1 MASSRDDFI
10 IAIRSA
16 FLKKSTQQKFSLLTL
31 VFISIFIIL
40 LSSLDF
46 KAVRYLKAGLS
57 EVVYRSSFIV
67 SIPENFVRNSFI
79 NIIEYTTFFNR
90 YQNNRD
96 ELDKLKSD
104 FVSNE
109 IIQYEN
115 QELKVLIDDYISSSN
130 KILAKIIV
138 DHDSPFLK
146 SIIINKGSKDD
157 IKIGTNIYDQSYLV
171 GRVIE
176 VNYKTSRVL
185 LLSDLNSNVPV
196 TIAPQ
201 NIQAIVTGSGDNFG
215 QIKYIKAGLSEE
227 LVDESIV
234 YTSGTGAI
242 FKSGVPIGKLR
253 SKKDGSSNRYNVE
266 FYSDFTQLKYVFA
279 ETITQI
285 EIPQVEPE
293 IVPIED
299 KSEELEESKL
309 KILEDELSNK
319 DLKEESFEL
328 LDLRLEQTVGTEENI
343 LYEDGSLIQL
353 EPNTLSSGE
362 RGSIR
367 KVKMLLKGDGYQSL
381 PTVTVSSSTGSS
393 AAVIAK
399 STSGVGSIAQFAVQ
413 NFGANYTT
421 SDTITLRRNV
431 LVKDITS
438 GPFSADESISQFTG
452 QIKSIDAD
460 LQILELSLSLIHI

>member
-67 SIPENFVRNSFI
+67 SIPENFIRNSVI
-79 NIIEYTTFFNR
+79 NIVEYTTFFNN
-90 YQNNRD
+90 YQKTRNEFEN
-96 ELDKLKSD
+96 LKSD

-201 NIQAIVTGSGDNFG
+201 NIQAIVTGTGENYG
-215 QIKYIKAGLSEE
+215 QIKYIKDGLSED

-242 FKSGVPIGKLR
+242 FKSGVPIGKLI
-253 SKKDGSSNRYNVE
+253 SDKINSSNRYNVE

-285 EIPQVEPE
+285 EIPQAEPD

-299 KSEELEESKL
+299 KSEELAEAKL
-309 KILEDELSNK
+309 KILEDELKIIEETNLKFIEENENLITEINK
-319 DLKEESFEL
+319 LNSKISLLNNEIFSQKQTINQFNIDSQELEFLKLNLEHGHKCRKSFL
-328 LDLRLEQTVGTEENI
+328 NTDGFNVGTEEYRDCVLN
-343 LYEDGSLIQL
+343 G
-353 EPNTLSSGE
+353 G
-362 RGSIR
+362 
-367 KVKMLLKGDGYQSL
+367 KKGG
-381 PTVTVSSSTGSS
+381 
-393 AAVIAK
+393 
-399 STSGVGSIAQFAVQ
+399 
-413 NFGANYTT
+413 
-421 SDTITLRRNV
+421 
-431 LVKDITS
+431 
-438 GPFSADESISQFTG
+438 
-452 QIKSIDAD
+452 
-460 LQILELSLSLIHI
+460 

>member
-201 NIQAIVTGSGDNFG
+201 NIQAIVTGSGENFG

-253 SKKDGSSNRYNVE
+253 SEKKDSSNRYNVE

-309 KILEDELSNK
+309 KILEDELKIIEETNSKFIEENENLTSEIN
-319 DLKEESFEL
+319 DLNNQISVLNNEIFLQKQKINQFNIDTQELEFLKLNLEHGHKCRKSFFNT
-328 LDLRLEQTVGTEENI
+328 DGFNVGTEEYKSCVLN
-343 LYEDGSLIQL
+343 G
-353 EPNTLSSGE
+353 G
-362 RGSIR
+362 R
-367 KVKMLLKGDGYQSL
+367 
-381 PTVTVSSSTGSS
+381 TG
-393 AAVIAK
+393 
-399 STSGVGSIAQFAVQ
+399 G
-413 NFGANYTT
+413 
-421 SDTITLRRNV
+421 
-431 LVKDITS
+431 
-438 GPFSADESISQFTG
+438 
-452 QIKSIDAD
+452 
-460 LQILELSLSLIHI
+460 